1 MDDQYHGLLD
11 FRHFMA
17 GRNRFPAVTQPTG
30 EPFFLQKNVAP
41 TQLQYEAIMVG
52 TEAFPRG
59 LVGFSHDSMTSTTVS
74 PTTASTASLA
84 ATLSGSVQMESSGW
98 MGSYDAGNSTRWPRQ
113 ETLTLLEIRSR
124 LDSKFKET
132 NQKGP
137 LWDEVSRLMAEEGY
151 LQRSGKK
158 CKEKFENLYKYYK
171 KTKEGKAGRQ
181 GGKHYR
187 FFRQLEAIYGEGSK
201 CNNHASI
208 SDHTHLA
215 RNSSLPCHDQ
225 NPNNVTNREIL
236 QNQMLCKS
244 LSFSNSSEFE
254 TSSSENNDDDL
265 SAIAFMMNQ
274 SKEEKKV
281 INERQGFTRNKRS
294 WKAKLEE
301 FVDAQMRKM
310 MDAQEAWMVRMLE
323 NIERREQESLSKEEE
338 WRKQE
343 AIQFDQEV
351 HDICTQN
358 RAWIEARDAAI
369 MEALK
374 KCIGKELQVSLSAD
388 LMADVETQSHKE
400 TQDERRK
407 EIPFRTVNNS
417 RWTEMEVSSLIQ
429 LRTSLELRFQEGGR
443 YLEESLWEEIAA
455 RMGSLDFDR
464 SAVDCKEKWE
474 NISIFYNKTMD
485 YCNEK
490 REDHQDLNWRTR
502 AGGYFDQQQPSS
514 FLDQETCRQRPP
526 ESMGVLQL
534 MNESGTDLPASSSSS
549 VGPDV
554 HPHGFYHGGE
564 KVWQK
569 YGVRSINSKGKRQQ
583 V

>member
-1 MDDQYHGLLD
+1 
-11 FRHFMA
+11 
-17 GRNRFPAVTQPTG
+17 
-30 EPFFLQKNVAP
+30 
-41 TQLQYEAIMVG
+41 
-52 TEAFPRG
+52 
-59 LVGFSHDSMTSTTVS
+59 
-74 PTTASTASLA
+74 
-84 ATLSGSVQMESSGW
+84 
-98 MGSYDAGNSTRWPRQ
+98 
-113 ETLTLLEIRSR
+113 
-124 LDSKFKET
+124 
-132 NQKGP
+132 
-137 LWDEVSRLMAEEGY
+137 MAEEYGY
-151 LQRSGKK
+151 QRSGKK

-171 KTKEGKAGRQ
+171 KTKERKSGRQ

-201 CNNHASI
+201 CNNHASV

-215 RNSSLPCHDQ
+215 RNSSLPCHDDQ
-225 NPNNVTNREIL
+225 NPNNVTNREVL
-236 QNQMLCKS
+236 QNKMLCKS

-281 INERQGFTRNKRS
+281 KNERQGFTRNKKS
-294 WKAKLEE
+294 WKAKVEE
-301 FVDAQMRKM
+301 FVDAQMSKM
-310 MDAQEAWMVRMLE
+310 MDAQDAWMDRMLK
-323 NIERREQESLSKEEE
+323 NIERREQERLSKEEE

-351 HDICTQN
+351 HDICTQK

-374 KCIGKELQVSLSAD
+374 KCMGKELQVSLSAHD
-388 LMADVETQSHKE
+388 LMASVETQSHKE
-400 TQDERRK
+400 AEDERRK

-429 LRTSLELRFQEGGR
+429 LRTSLELRFQEGSR

-455 RMGSLDFDR
+455 KMGSLNFDR

-474 NISIFYNKTMD
+474 NISIFYNKTME

-490 REDHQDLNWRTR
+490 REDHHQDLDLRTR
-502 AGGYFDQQQPSS
+502 AGGYFDQQQPNSYI
-514 FLDQETCRQRPP
+514 DQETCRQRPP

-534 MNESGTDLPASSSSS
+534 MKEGTDLPASSSSS
-549 VGPDV
+549 AGRADV

-569 YGVRSINSKGKRQQ
+569 YGVRSINSKGKRQH
-583 V
+583 